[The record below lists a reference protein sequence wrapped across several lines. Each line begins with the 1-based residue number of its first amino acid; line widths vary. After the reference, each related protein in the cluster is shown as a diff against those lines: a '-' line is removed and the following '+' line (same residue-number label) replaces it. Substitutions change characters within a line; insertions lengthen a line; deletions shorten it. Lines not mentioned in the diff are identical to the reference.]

1 MTRRR
6 LAAAVIL
13 LAAALAAPGCTVDYH
28 EGNGPLGPADVH
40 VGPPWRVA
48 PAARQVRA
56 TGTSCDGAKTRD
68 ECEGGACPLTPA
80 TSK

>member
-6 LAAAVIL
+6 LASAVIL

-48 PAARQVRA
+48 PGARQTRSTTA
-56 TGTSCDGAKTRD
+56 PCGGAGTRE
-68 ECEGGACPLTPA
+68 ECEGGSCPLPPA
-80 TSK
+80 PSK